1 MFEGRNIFTTLCVVT
16 LLIILVPLF
25 VDQQRIRNIS
35 QSGSLDDTLRTS
47 VAFKVLEGVTIGS
60 ALPMLVDIALD
71 KSFNVSNMDIARLSL
86 PQFVS
91 VLSSIIYLSTFE
103 QYYVTYLYTCC
114 FTMRVLVST
123 AVFFHFL
130 SKGKIA
136 TTGNI
141 PLWNFLLPPI
151 LLSLSKIFLLYSILF
166 PEYNIISILAYIT
179 GILNAASIV
188 LLQGHWF
195 LCLWREKRVR
205 SYFTNED
212 TEEISYMLGYLLC
225 FLGVL
230 GLNIASTKWLNT
242 TLSVLI
248 GYHILQISLV
258 VWLTVMPGRLLR
270 KIAEVD
276 NF

>member
-1 MFEGRNIFTTLCVVT
+1 MFTTICVIT
-16 LLIILVPLF
+16 LLVMLGPLLF

-35 QSGSLDDTLRTS
+35 QTGSLGDTLRAS
-47 VAFKVLEGVTIGS
+47 VAFKVLEGITIGS
-60 ALPMLVDIALD
+60 ALPMLVDIVLD
-71 KSFNVSNMDIARLSL
+71 KSFNVSNMDIARLSI

-130 SKGKIA
+130 SKGKVA
-136 TTGNI
+136 TKWNI
-141 PLWNFLLPPI
+141 RLWRFLLPPI
-151 LLSLSKIFLLYSILF
+151 FLSLSKIFLLFGILF
-166 PEYNIISILAYIT
+166 PEYKFIPILSYTFSVFNAVSIL
-179 GILNAASIV
+179 

-195 LCLWREKRVR
+195 HCLWRDHRVK
-205 SYFTNED
+205 SSFSNEE
-212 TEEISYMLGYLLC
+212 TEEISYMLGYFLC

-230 GLNIASTKWLNT
+230 GLNIASTNWLNT
-242 TLSVLI
+242 TLTVLI
-248 GYHILQISLV
+248 GYHVLQILLV

-270 KIAEVD
+270 KIAAVR
-276 NF
+276 F

>member
-1 MFEGRNIFTTLCVVT
+1 MFEGRNIFTTVCVVT

-71 KSFNVSNMDIARLSL
+71 KSFNVSNMDIARLSI

-136 TTGNI
+136 TTWNI
-141 PLWNFLLPPI
+141 PLWKFLLSPI

-166 PEYNIISILAYIT
+166 PEYNIISILANIA

-205 SYFTNED
+205 SSFTNEE

-225 FLGVL
+225 FLGIL

-276 NF
+276 YF